1 MMAKCRSVT
10 VAGPL
15 RDQTRENRIRKKRIF
30 LDARIR
36 VILAVKD
43 SPGSLSGG
51 VPIGGGFR
59 LRSVPRQD
67 FFCRIREHFCHCFP
81 EEKKTGPVSVSK
93 AETGLETCLFIPLWA
108 AEIGGGLG
116 AGGAIVRRGGF
127 GGRELKKNGHKTRK
141 Y

>member
-1 MMAKCRSVT
+1 MAKCRSVT

-67 FFCRIREHFCHCFP
+67 FFCRIRENFCHFFP
-81 EEKKTGPVSVSK
+81 AEQKTGPVRISQ
-93 AETGLETCLFIPLWA
+93 AETSPEICLFIPLWA
-108 AEIGGGLG
+108 AKVGDGWGIGGDRE
-116 AGGAIVRRGGF
+116 RRGGF
-127 GGRELKKNGHKTRK
+127 LKNGMRLLWG
-141 Y
+141 YLR